1 MALINSITNNS
12 PVRFVKVNDYSALS
26 QDETEDLFSAIVFDV
41 STHTIYLEDVAY
53 TGQTNP

>member
-26 QDETEDLFSAIVFDV
+26 QDEKEDLFSAIVFDV

>member
-1 MALINSITNNS
+1 MGLLNSITNSS
-12 PVRFVKVNDYSALS
+12 PVRFVKVNDYSALTS
-26 QDETEDLFSAIVFDV
+26 EEKEELYSAIVFDV